1 MTRIFHWLFM
11 WKMDPMSGL
20 DIRRVFTL
28 PPSDSTLQYKRCVHS
43 WNNFSC
49 IKSLSC
55 ADSRVWKIMISPF
68 NCEIFRSLSW
78 NGVIHTKLKRFQI
91 NLIFHI
97 QGNSWTFLSFY
108 SAGRDFISLGGGGE
122 GLYLLWN
129 FNLLGGNL
137 FLLEDYF
144 SSTRGKFDCVRL
156 IFFPLLE
163 IFIPL
168 GWFFLPWGRS
178 LFFIPLLGNFYC
190 VRLIFIT
197 LWGILVAYGWFLFHF
212 GEFSSPQVGAGR
224 IISSW
229 DFFVPAWGIF

>member
-108 SAGRDFISLGGGGE
+108 SAGRDFISLGGGGKGYICYGILICLE
-122 GLYLLWN
+122 GICSFWRIILVPP
-129 FNLLGGNL
+129 GG
-137 FLLEDYF
+137 
-144 SSTRGKFDCVRL
+144 SL
-156 IFFPLLE
+156 IA
-163 IFIPL
+163 L
-168 GWFFLPWGRS
+168 GWFFFRCWKY
-178 LFFIPLLGNFYC
+178 LFL
-190 VRLIFIT
+190 
-197 LWGILVAYGWFLFHF
+197 
-212 GEFSSPQVGAGR
+212 
-224 IISSW
+224 
-229 DFFVPAWGIF
+229 